1 MSIES
6 YLRAAPKAEL
16 HVHLEGAIQ
25 PATLLTLAERN
36 GVALPADNVEDL
48 RRWFTYRDFPHFAEI
63 YVTITRCLKTAD
75 DYELIAYEY
84 GAELARQNAR
94 YAEVTFTPAT
104 HALRFGVTHNTY
116 FGGLTRGRERARRDF
131 GVELNWIFDLVHI
144 ADDEGL
150 HRAAATYTTSVAIE
164 GKSDGVV
171 ALGLAGIEIGH
182 SFENVAPYVERARAA
197 GLHSAP
203 HAGETKGPESVW
215 GAIRTLPAYDP
226 RVTPTR
232 GMGRIAE
239 TFRTWPGAARSAHP
253 QVSFAAW
260 GRHAAIVT
268 EGHTLDD
275 SLGEG
280 SPLARVYD
288 LDGCVLLLGAGHDS
302 NTSFHLAKY
311 RALVAARIPQGA
323 PVLEAGERVWREY
336 TDIDLNEEPFAELG
350 VDFERER
357 AEFVRYG
364 RVGLAEARLLRQRP
378 AVDYA
383 VAWLRQRH

>member
-1 MSIES
+1 MSVES
-6 YLRAAPKAEL
+6 YLQAAPKAEL
-16 HVHLEGAIQ
+16 HVHLEGAIR
-25 PATLLTLAERN
+25 PATLLTLAARN
-36 GVALPADNVEDL
+36 SVALPTDNVEDL

-144 ADDEGL
+144 AGDEGL
-150 HRAAATYTTSVAIE
+150 HHAAATYTTSVAIE

-215 GAIRTLPAYDP
+215 GAIRA
-226 RVTPTR
+226 
-232 GMGRIAE
+232 
-239 TFRTWPGAARSAHP
+239 
-253 QVSFAAW
+253 
-260 GRHAAIVT
+260 
-268 EGHTLDD
+268 
-275 SLGEG
+275 
-280 SPLARVYD
+280 
-288 LDGCVLLLGAGHDS
+288 LGAERIGHGVRAVEDP
-302 NTSFHLAKY
+302 
-311 RALVAARIPQGA
+311 ALVAYLAERGIPLEVCPTSNMRIGVYPDLAAHPLPTLHAAGVILTINSDDPPLFNTTLNDEVALLHRPFGLDVASIDDILLNGVRHSFLPPRRKQE
-323 PVLEAGERVWREY
+323 LEAQFK
-336 TDIDLNEEPFAELG
+336 EEM
-350 VDFERER
+350 
-357 AEFVRYG
+357 
-364 RVGLAEARLLRQRP
+364 ARLKTIHLVG
-378 AVDYA
+378 A
-383 VAWLRQRH
+383 